1 MSDLLH
7 SGALQHLDSLHVDW
21 PVWLNV
27 KTENGTRVRDRAHAQ
42 FRSSMNIE
50 HFFASTKAFSLS
62 LCSCYFRSLLSKQGL
77 KQVSCHYL
85 KLPCLSR
92 RSIERIQALISSE
105 DMGLARVT
113 EISGLD
119 DEMYGW
125 TEQQPPLPH
134 CQ

>member
-1 MSDLLH
+1 M
-7 SGALQHLDSLHVDW
+7 
-21 PVWLNV
+21 
-27 KTENGTRVRDRAHAQ
+27 R
-42 FRSSMNIE
+42 
-50 HFFASTKAFSLS
+50 
-62 LCSCYFRSLLSKQGL
+62 
-77 KQVSCHYL
+77 
-85 KLPCLSR
+85 CLSR

-134 CQ
+134 CQQ

>member
-1 MSDLLH
+1 MAFL
-7 SGALQHLDSLHVDW
+7 GRT
-21 PVWLNV
+21 
-27 KTENGTRVRDRAHAQ
+27 KTEKVN
-42 FRSSMNIE
+42 SMTNDN
-50 HFFASTKAFSLS
+50 FFVCEFMVFYGIFNKKVKKVANHL
-62 LCSCYFRSLLSKQGL
+62 R
-77 KQVSCHYL
+77 
-85 KLPCLSR
+85 LPCLFR

-134 CQ
+134 CQPSS